1 MSTQDPRAEPVSLTP
16 GEATEAKIH
25 SEAVALLRDEIYRKL
40 VAQEKRNAD
49 QVTEFAGKHARHAE
63 GQARLEL
70 VVGRCLELAEGVD
83 KALGHDADDT
93 RGTKSTGLYL
103 KIERLSRVSLHEGG
117 DDQGLQK
124 QIEAVYQFAAGGFE
138 GLKPITDHLT
148 KAIGVPENV
157 ALGVKGSGLVHEVS
171 KLTSIRTV
179 AVVAI
184 GTFLAGGGAAVAI
197 AHFIGAHL

>member
-1 MSTQDPRAEPVSLTP
+1 MTDAAANGDFDQAVNRA
-16 GEATEAKIH
+16 AID
-25 SEAVALLRDEIYRKL
+25 LLKDETNERL
-40 VAQEKRNAD
+40 
-49 QVTEFAGKHARHAE
+49 ARIE
-63 GQARLEL
+63 RR
-70 VVGRCLELAEGVD
+70 VGRAVELAEGVD

-103 KIERLSRVSLHEGG
+103 KIERLSRVSLHDNG

-124 QIEAVYQFAAGGFE
+124 EIESVYQFAAGGFE
-138 GLKPITDHLT
+138 GLKPVTDHLT
-148 KAIGVPENV
+148 RAIGVPENI
-157 ALGVKGSGLVHEVS
+157 ALGIKGSGLVHEVS

-197 AHFIGAHL
+197 VHFLGAHL